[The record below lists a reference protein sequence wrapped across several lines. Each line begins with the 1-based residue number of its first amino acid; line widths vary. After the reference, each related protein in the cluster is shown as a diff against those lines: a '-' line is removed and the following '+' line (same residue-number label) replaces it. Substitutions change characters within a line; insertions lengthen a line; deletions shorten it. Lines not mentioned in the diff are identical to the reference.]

1 MRALK
6 GLQSIIPVTSVHYHL
21 SLTTSWRFV
30 RPSETLPGADCTPDP
45 LHPEFKNLSELYFT
59 ADPHY
64 PGRFTVPVLWDK
76 KLNTIVNN
84 ESSEIIRMLYCEF
97 DALLPEKFRNVDLYP
112 ANLRSEIDLA
122 NEWMYD
128 HINNGV

>member
-1 MRALK
+1 L
-6 GLQSIIPVTSVHYHL
+6 PVTSVHYHL
-21 SLTTSWRFV
+21 SLMTSWRFIK
-30 RPSETLPGADCTPDP
+30 PDEHLPGPDCTPDP
-45 LHPEFKNLSELYFT
+45 LHPEFKNLSELYF
-59 ADPHY
+59 AASPEY

-84 ESSEIIRMLYCEF
+84 ESSEIIRMLYTEF
-97 DALLPEKFRNVDLYP
+97 DAFLPDKYRQVDLYP
-112 ANLRSEIDLA
+112 ENLRSEIDLA